1 MVSFDVNVRIKAE
14 CTVTGHVSLRL
25 ANMFLVKQK
34 LTIQI
39 AHIDGVQIDLFRM
52 VFVGDYNYYYQR
64 GGDNLRFQCQQIRR
78 ERDF

>member
-14 CTVTGHVSLRL
+14 CTVTGHVRLRL

-64 GGDNLRFQCQQIRR
+64 GRQGW
-78 ERDF
+78 